1 MRFIAQILVN
11 ALAIFLADYLLPG
24 FIFEGD
30 ILTLIIAGLILGLI
44 NVFIRPILRLI
55 SVPLII
61 LSLGLFIII
70 INIVLLW
77 FLEYLIADLV
87 ITGLWSYFWGVLII
101 SAVNIVFGTG
111 KKKRRK
117 MEN

>member
-44 NVFIRPILRLI
+44 NIFIRPILRLI

-61 LSLGLFIII
+61 FSLGLFIII
-70 INIVLLW
+70 INIIMLW
-77 FLEYLIADLV
+77 LLEYLIPDLT
-87 ITGLWSYFWGVLII
+87 ITGLWNYFWGVLII
-101 SAVNIVFGTG
+101 SAVNIIFGTG
-111 KKKRRK
+111 RRK
-117 MEN
+117 RKKMND